1 MTTGELYIYDK
12 DDADLDDD
20 KSDGVLLPT
29 VIIDDEPG
37 TIVLTPVPPVLW
49 RSSYKKVFALE
60 TYT

>member
-37 TIVLTPVPPVLW
+37 TIVLTPVPPVL
-49 RSSYKKVFALE
+49 
-60 TYT
+60 